1 MALNGLILVAFKG
14 FFLTPMDERD
24 VAEVQSSQGEI
35 PAHCWYKAVSLPSS
49 FLVF

>member
-24 VAEVQSSQGEI
+24 VAEVQSSQGRFQ
-35 PAHCWYKAVSLPSS
+35 HTVGTKLLPSPVPS
-49 FLVF
+49 